1 MLFNPENQW
10 FAKKR
15 PMQKVLSDII
25 AAGIASKELVT
36 RLSADEAV
44 DYLFTVARGCCYSW
58 CVLEGAYDLEDQIVK
73 YTDLALKAF

>member
-1 MLFNPENQW
+1 
-10 FAKKR
+10 
-15 PMQKVLSDII
+15 MQKVLSDII

-36 RLSADEAV
+36 DLSAHEAV

-58 CVLEGAYDLEDQIVK
+58 CVLEGSYDLEDQIVK